1 MVARKKKK
9 SYLGKTALIIS
20 SIAFLNFVGVSYAH
34 WNDQLRIRTAVTTG
48 EMDVRF
54 INGQKGM
61 SYDAEI
67 MLDEEITIPYS
78 ISDRS
83 TIPIEF
89 GNYQINGVQQFID
102 EGYDDNRDGI
112 SFSGENGEII
122 VIPTKPGIYKFN
134 VVLNYK
140 QRNE

>member
-9 SYLGKTALIIS
+9 CYLGKSALIIS

-34 WNDQLRIRTAVTTG
+34 WNDQLRIRTTVTTG

-54 INGQKGM
+54 SNGQKGM
-61 SYDAEI
+61 VYDAEI
-67 MLDEEITIPYS
+67 MLDEEIIIPYS
-78 ISDRS
+78 ISNRS

-89 GNYQINGVQQFID
+89 SNYQINGVKQFID
-102 EGYDDNRDGI
+102 EEYADNRDGI
-112 SFSGENGEII
+112 SFTGKNGEIK
-122 VIPTKPGIYKFN
+122 VTPTKPGIYKFN